1 MILGI
6 ETSCDD
12 TSVALVE
19 ATSGALSGGRVVS
32 MKSLSQIQEHK
43 AFGGVVP
50 EIAARSH
57 LSTLDSLIRG
67 VMDESGVAFGDLQA
81 VAATAGPG
89 LIGGVSVGV
98 MTAKTISYAAGVP
111 FVAVNHLEGH
121 ALTVRLVQEAT
132 FPYILLLVSGG
143 HCQLLRV
150 KGVGDYEKLGD
161 TLDDAIGEAFDK
173 CAKLLGLPYPGG
185 PSVESQAKLGEAVY
199 NLPRPLLADKNK
211 ADGRLYDFSLSGL
224 KSEVRR
230 QVIGLHE
237 EHGEVL
243 PQQAVRNMCASFQ
256 VAVGDIICDRVGN
269 LFARLQ
275 VPEAERLFVV
285 AGGVA
290 ANAYLGGRLQALCA
304 GSGWRYACPPQDL
317 CTDNGAMIAWAGW
330 ERFCLGVRDGLDFA
344 PRPRWELEA
353 L

>member
-1 MILGI
+1 MGLGGG
-6 ETSCDD
+6 
-12 TSVALVE
+12 SVV
-19 ATSGALSGGRVVS
+19 GMR
-32 MKSLSQIQEHK
+32 SLSQTNEHS
-43 AFGGVVP
+43 AYGGVVP

-57 LSTLDSLIRG
+57 LSTLDSLIRTL
-67 VMDESGVAFGDLQA
+67 MSESGVEFSDLTA

-98 MTAKTISYAAGVP
+98 MTAKAISYAAGVP

-121 ALTVRLVQEAT
+121 ALTVRLVEEAP

-150 KGVGDYEKLGD
+150 SGVGEYEKLGD

-185 PSVESQAKLGEAVY
+185 PSVEAEAKLGEATY
-199 NLPRPLLADKNK
+199 DLPRPLLADKNK
-211 ADGRLYDFSLSGL
+211 EGGRLYDFSLSGL
-224 KSEVRR
+224 KSSVRR
-230 QVIGLHE
+230 HVVALHE
-237 EHGEVL
+237 VHGETL
-243 PQQAVRNMCASFQ
+243 PIESVRNMCASFQ
-256 VAVGDIICDRVGN
+256 LAVGDIICDRVGN
-269 LFARLQ
+269 LLSALDIA
-275 VPEAERLFVV
+275 EANRLFVV

-290 ANAYLGGRLQALCA
+290 ANAYLGGRLQALC
-304 GSGWRYACPPQDL
+304 GKHGWRYACPPQDL
-317 CTDNGAMIAWAGW
+317 CTDNGAMIAWAGL
-330 ERFCLGVRDGLDFA
+330 ERFNLGFRDGLDFA